1 MKRIRDENLT
11 KESGEMV
18 MGKFREK
25 FKNGAIKWKLNF
37 MVKVAIGLMA
47 ILGIGALV
55 GAWELNVQT
64 KELHDNWMNANNII
78 AELDYL
84 TSEVRLKQY
93 AHVISSSTAEFSQ
106 HEAEIESLKAQI
118 NENMVAYELTISSTT
133 DRQYYDA
140 AAKAWERYLQA
151 TGDEFI
157 ELSRTMRLQDANE
170 IMLGEGFE
178 AFTEFQVSFDTLLE
192 FNHAGAEKAS
202 SRATTV
208 YIVVCIAVIV
218 LVALATFIA
227 INISKEIIKGIVTP
241 IDQLKH
247 AAAEMTQGRLDAEI
261 AYESEDELGQLADSI
276 REVQVTLGAYVREI
290 SETLEVIAT
299 GDLTKNFRE
308 ITDFR
313 GEFGSIKDSF
323 VQILKEFNITL
334 SRIQEA
340 AADVDSGSDE
350 IAGAAADLASGTG
363 EQASAVEEL
372 TATIMTVNS
381 MAEES
386 AKEAKDASSKATTAV
401 KEAETERQHM
411 KELQEE
417 MGRIKEISEQIE
429 AIVTSIE
436 EIASQTSLL
445 ALNASIEAARAGDAG
460 RGFAVVAEQ
469 IGKLATDSAQ
479 AVVNAKELIG
489 KTVEAIDKG
498 SNMTER
504 TAQGFEKIIGE
515 LDSFAEMAHG
525 VSDTATAQAQALEQ
539 IEEGIEQISTVTQQ
553 NAAASEE
560 CSAIS
565 EELAARA
572 SEMMSQ
578 IQKFTLHK

>member
-1 MKRIRDENLT
+1 MEKL
-11 KESGEMV
+11 
-18 MGKFREK
+18 REK
-25 FKNGAIKWKLNF
+25 IKNGAIKWKLNL
-37 MVKVAIGLMA
+37 MVKVAVILMC
-47 ILGIGALV
+47 ILGIGALI
-55 GAWELNVQT
+55 GAWELNAQT
-64 KELHDNWMNANNII
+64 KEVHSWMTANNII

-93 AHVISSSTAEFSQ
+93 AHVISDTNAEFDQ
-106 HEAEIESLKAQI
+106 HEAEIAALLEQI
-118 NENMVAYELTISSTT
+118 NGLMDDYTATITSDV
-133 DRQYYDA
+133 DRQLFE
-140 AAKAWERYLQA
+140 KAGEEWTLYLRA
-151 TGDEFI
+151 TGDEFFK
-157 ELSRTMRLQDANE
+157 LSRAMKLDEANA
-170 IMLGEGFE
+170 IMLGSGYE
-178 AFTEFQVSFDTLLE
+178 AFVEFQEYFDQLLA
-192 FNHAGAEKAS
+192 FNHDGAEEAN
-202 SRATTV
+202 RYATSV
-208 YIVVCIAVIV
+208 FIFIVVVVIV
-218 LVALATFIA
+218 LVVLATIIA
-227 INISKEIIKGIVTP
+227 LMISREIIKSIIEPV
-241 IDQLKH
+241 DQLKH

-261 AYESEDELGQLADSI
+261 DYESEDELGELADSI

-299 GDLTKNFRE
+299 GDLTKDFKK

-313 GEFGSIKDSF
+313 GEFGSIKESF
-323 VQILKEFNITL
+323 VRILKEFNITL
-334 SRIQEA
+334 SRIQDA

-386 AKEAKDASSKATTAV
+386 AKEANKASSEAAPAV
-401 KEAETERQHM
+401 KEAETERRHM

-417 MGRIKEISEQIE
+417 MERIKEISVQIE

-445 ALNASIEAARAGDAG
+445 ALNASIEAARAGETG
-460 RGFAVVAEQ
+460 RGFAVVADQ

-498 SNMTER
+498 SSMTER
-504 TAQGFEKIIGE
+504 TAKGFEKIMGE

-572 SEMMSQ
+572 SEMTSQ
-578 IQKFTLHK
+578 IQKFTLHS

>member
-1 MKRIRDENLT
+1 MRSLT
-11 KESGEMV
+11 KESGERV
-18 MGKFREK
+18 MEK
-25 FKNGAIKWKLNF
+25 FKEKLKNGAIKWKLNF
-37 MVKVAIGLMA
+37 MVKVAIGLMVV
-47 ILGIGALV
+47 LGIGALV
-55 GAWELNVQT
+55 GAWELNAQT
-64 KELHDNWMNANNII
+64 KELHNNWMNANNII

-93 AHVISSSTAEFSQ
+93 AHVISSSTAEFNQ
-106 HEAEIESLKAQI
+106 HEAEIEELKTKIDGFMA
-118 NENMVAYELTISSTT
+118 EYELTISSAT
-133 DRQYYDA
+133 DRQYFEA
-140 AAKAWERYLQA
+140 AGAAWDRYLKA

-157 ELSRTMRLQDANE
+157 ELSRTMKLDEANE

-178 AFTEFQVSFDTLLE
+178 AFSEFQTSFDTLLE
-192 FNHAGAEKAS
+192 FNQQGAEQANKY
-202 SRATTV
+202 ATTV
-208 YIVVCIAVIV
+208 YMVVCVVVIV
-218 LVALATFIA
+218 MVALATVVA
-227 INISKEIIKGIVTP
+227 IWISREIIKGIVTP
-241 IDQLKH
+241 VDELKH

-261 AYESEDELGQLADSI
+261 TYESEDELGELADSI

-299 GDLTKNFRE
+299 GDLTKNFKE

-323 VQILKEFNITL
+323 VQILKEFNVTL
-334 SRIQEA
+334 NRIQEA

-350 IAGAAADLASGTG
+350 IAGAASDLASGTS

-372 TATIMTVNS
+372 TATIMSVNS

-386 AKEAKDASSKATTAV
+386 AKEANNASAKATTAV
-401 KEAETERQHM
+401 QEAETERQHM

-504 TAQGFEKIIGE
+504 TAYGFEKIIGE

-578 IQKFTLHK
+578 IHKFTLHS

>member
-1 MKRIRDENLT
+1 MEKL
-11 KESGEMV
+11 
-18 MGKFREK
+18 REK
-25 FKNGAIKWKLNF
+25 IKNGAIKWKLNL
-37 MVKVAIGLMA
+37 MVKVAVILMC
-47 ILGIGALV
+47 ILGIGALI
-55 GAWELNVQT
+55 GAWELNAQT
-64 KELHDNWMNANNII
+64 KEVHSWMTANNII

-93 AHVISSSTAEFSQ
+93 AHVISDTNAEFDQ
-106 HEAEIESLKAQI
+106 HEAEIAALLEQI
-118 NENMVAYELTISSTT
+118 NGLMDDYTATITSDV
-133 DRQYYDA
+133 DRQLFE
-140 AAKAWERYLQA
+140 KAGEEWTLYLRA
-151 TGDEFI
+151 TGDEFFK
-157 ELSRTMRLQDANE
+157 LSRAMKLDEANA
-170 IMLGEGFE
+170 IMLGSGYE
-178 AFTEFQVSFDTLLE
+178 AFVEFQEYFDQLLA
-192 FNHAGAEKAS
+192 FNHDGAEEAN
-202 SRATTV
+202 RYATSV
-208 YIVVCIAVIV
+208 FIFIVVVVIV
-218 LVALATFIA
+218 LVVLATIIA
-227 INISKEIIKGIVTP
+227 LMISREIIKSIIEPV
-241 IDQLKH
+241 DQLKH

-261 AYESEDELGQLADSI
+261 DYESEDELGELADSI

-299 GDLTKNFRE
+299 GDLTKDFKK

-313 GEFGSIKDSF
+313 GEFGSIKESF
-323 VQILKEFNITL
+323 VRILKEFNITL
-334 SRIQEA
+334 SRIQDA

-386 AKEAKDASSKATTAV
+386 AKEANKASSEAATAV
-401 KEAETERQHM
+401 KEAETERRHM

-417 MGRIKEISEQIE
+417 MERIKEISVQIE

-445 ALNASIEAARAGDAG
+445 ALNASIEAARAGETG
-460 RGFAVVAEQ
+460 RGFAVVADQ

-498 SNMTER
+498 SSMTER
-504 TAQGFEKIIGE
+504 TAKGFEKIMGE

-572 SEMMSQ
+572 SEMTSQ
-578 IQKFTLHK
+578 IQKFTLHS

>member
-1 MKRIRDENLT
+1 MAME
-11 KESGEMV
+11 
-18 MGKFREK
+18 KFRENL
-25 FKNGAIKWKLNF
+25 KNRAIKWKLSF
-37 MVKVAIGLMA
+37 MVRVSVIMMC
-47 ILGIGALV
+47 ILGVGALF
-55 GAWELNVQT
+55 GAYELNAQT
-64 KELHDNWMNANNII
+64 KELHDEWIQANNII

-93 AHVISSSTAEFSQ
+93 AHVISDTRTEFDL
-106 HEAEIESLKAQI
+106 HEAEIESLLNEI
-118 NENMVAYELTISSTT
+118 NTLMAEYELTISSET
-133 DRQYYDA
+133 DRQYYEA
-140 AAKAWERYLQA
+140 AGAAWTRYLQA
-151 TGDEFI
+151 TGEEFYQ
-157 ELSRTMRLQDANE
+157 LSRAMKLDEANA
-170 IMLGEGFE
+170 IMLGEGYD
-178 AFTEFQVSFDTLLE
+178 AFVEFQENFDALLE
-192 FNHAGAEKAS
+192 FNHAGAEEAS
-202 SRATTV
+202 RYATSV
-208 YIVVCIAVIV
+208 FIFVVIVVIV
-218 LVALATFIA
+218 LVVVATIIA
-227 INISKEIIKGIVTP
+227 MLISQEIIKSITQPV
-241 IDQLKH
+241 DQLKH

-261 AYESEDELGQLADSI
+261 DYESEDELGELADSI

-290 SETLEVIAT
+290 SEILEVIAT

-313 GEFGSIKDSF
+313 GEFGSIKTSF
-323 VQILKEFNITL
+323 VRILREFNITL
-334 SRIQEA
+334 SRIQDA

-372 TATIMTVNS
+372 TATIMTVNG

-386 AKEAKDASSKATTAV
+386 AKEANTASEDAAVAV
-401 KEAETERQHM
+401 KEAEEEQQHM

-417 MGRIKEISEQIE
+417 MGRIKEISAQIE
-429 AIVTSIE
+429 EIVTSIE

-445 ALNASIEAARAGDAG
+445 ALNASIEAARAGEAG

-479 AVVNAKELIG
+479 AVVNAKELIT

-498 SNMTER
+498 NNMTER
-504 TAQGFEKIIGE
+504 TAKGFEKLIGDLE
-515 LDSFAEMAHG
+515 SFAEMAHR

-539 IEEGIEQISTVTQQ
+539 VEEGIEQISTVTQQ

-572 SEMMSQ
+572 SEMTSQ
-578 IQKFTLHK
+578 IQKFTLHGN

>member
-1 MKRIRDENLT
+1 MAMKNFKEN
-11 KESGEMV
+11 
-18 MGKFREK
+18 
-25 FKNGAIKWKLNF
+25 FKNRAVKAKLSFMTRMSIILMLVLGA
-37 MVKVAIGLMA
+37 
-47 ILGIGALV
+47 GALF
-55 GAWELNVQT
+55 GAWELNLQT
-64 KELHDNWMNANNII
+64 KELHDEWIQANNII

-84 TSEVRLKQY
+84 TSEVRLQQY
-93 AHVISSSTAEFSQ
+93 AHVISDTAAEFDA
-106 HEAEIESLKAQI
+106 HEAEIEGLLEQI
-118 NENMVAYELTISSTT
+118 NSLMTDYEKTINTDI
-133 DRQYYDA
+133 DRQYYEA
-140 AAKAWERYLQA
+140 AGEAWTMYLRA
-151 TGDEFI
+151 TGQEFYD
-157 ELSRTMRLQDANE
+157 LSRAMKLDEANA
-170 IMLGEGFE
+170 IMLGDGYD
-178 AFTEFQVSFDTLLE
+178 AFKDFQANFDALLE
-192 FNHAGAEKAS
+192 FNHAGAEEAS
-202 SRATTV
+202 EHATTV
-208 YIVVCIAVIV
+208 FIVVCIMVIV
-218 LVALATFIA
+218 LVAVAAITALRIA
-227 INISKEIIKGIVTP
+227 KMIIEGIVTP
-241 IDQLKH
+241 VDELKY

-261 AYESEDELGQLADSI
+261 NYESADELGELADSI

-290 SETLEVIAT
+290 SDTLEVIAT
-299 GDLTKNFRE
+299 GDLTKNFKE
-308 ITDFR
+308 ITNFR

-323 VQILKEFNITL
+323 VRILKEFNITL
-334 SRIQEA
+334 SRIQDA

-386 AKEAKDASSKATTAV
+386 AKEANHASGQAATAV
-401 KEAETERQHM
+401 KEAEVERMHM
-411 KELQEE
+411 NELQQE
-417 MGRIKEISEQIE
+417 MGRIKDISEQIE

-445 ALNASIEAARAGDAG
+445 ALNASIEAARAGEAG

-479 AVVNAKELIG
+479 AVVDAKELIG

-498 SNMTER
+498 SSMTER

-515 LDSFAEMAHG
+515 LDSFAQMAQG

-578 IQKFTLHK
+578 IQKFTLHS

>member
-1 MKRIRDENLT
+1 MAMKNFKEN
-11 KESGEMV
+11 
-18 MGKFREK
+18 
-25 FKNGAIKWKLNF
+25 FKNRAVKAKLSFMTRMSIILMLVLGA
-37 MVKVAIGLMA
+37 
-47 ILGIGALV
+47 GALF
-55 GAWELNVQT
+55 GAWELNLQT
-64 KELHDNWMNANNII
+64 KELHDEWMNANNII

-93 AHVISSSTAEFSQ
+93 AHVISSSTAEFNQ
-106 HEAEIESLKAQI
+106 HEAEIEELQKEIHAL
-118 NENMVAYELTISSTT
+118 MADYELTISSET

-140 AAKAWERYLQA
+140 AVKAWEAYSEA

-157 ELSRTMRLQDANE
+157 KHSRYMELEAANA

-178 AFTEFQVSFDTLLE
+178 AFTEFQTSFDTLLE
-192 FNHAGAEKAS
+192 FNHAGAEEANNH
-202 SRATTV
+202 ATRV
-208 YIVVCIAVIV
+208 FIIVCILVVV
-218 LVALATFIA
+218 LVALAAITALRIA
-227 INISKEIIKGIVTP
+227 KMIIEGIVTP
-241 IDQLKH
+241 VDELKH

-261 AYESEDELGQLADSI
+261 NYESADELGELADSI

-290 SETLEVIAT
+290 SDTLEVIAT
-299 GDLTKNFRE
+299 GDLTKNFKE
-308 ITDFR
+308 ITNFR

-323 VQILKEFNITL
+323 VRILKEFNITL
-334 SRIQEA
+334 SRIQDA

-386 AKEAKDASSKATTAV
+386 AKEANHASGQAATAV
-401 KEAETERQHM
+401 KEAEVERMHM
-411 KELQEE
+411 NELQQE

-445 ALNASIEAARAGDAG
+445 ALNASIEAARAGEAG

-479 AVVNAKELIG
+479 AVVDAKELIG

-515 LDSFAEMAHG
+515 LDSFAQMAQG

-578 IQKFTLHK
+578 IQKFTLHS

>member
-1 MKRIRDENLT
+1 MA
-11 KESGEMV
+11 M
-18 MGKFREK
+18 EK
-25 FKNGAIKWKLNF
+25 FKENFKNRAVKAKLSF
-37 MVKVAIGLMA
+37 MTRVSIILMLV
-47 ILGIGALV
+47 LGVGALF
-55 GAWELNVQT
+55 GAFELNLQT

-93 AHVISSSTAEFSQ
+93 AHVISDSRIEFEL
-106 HEAEIESLKAQI
+106 HEDEIAALLEQI
-118 NENMVAYELTISSTT
+118 DGLMADYEKTITSDT
-133 DRQYYDA
+133 DRQLFE
-140 AAKAWERYLQA
+140 KAGEEWTLYLRA
-151 TGDEFI
+151 TGQEFYN
-157 ELSRTMRLQDANE
+157 LSRAMKLDEANA
-170 IMLGEGFE
+170 IMLGDGYD
-178 AFTEFQVSFDTLLE
+178 AFKEFQANFDALLE
-192 FNHAGAEKAS
+192 FNHDGAEEAAAH
-202 SRATTV
+202 ATKV
-208 YIVVCIAVIV
+208 FIFICIMVVV
-218 LVALATFIA
+218 LVALAAITALRIA
-227 INISKEIIKGIVTP
+227 KIIIEGIVTP
-241 IDQLKH
+241 VDELKH

-261 AYESEDELGQLADSI
+261 EYESEDELGELADSI

-299 GDLTKNFRE
+299 GDLTRNFKE

-323 VQILKEFNITL
+323 VRILKEFNITL
-334 SRIQEA
+334 NRIQDA
-340 AADVDSGSDE
+340 ASDVDTGSDE
-350 IAGAAADLASGTG
+350 IAGAATDLASGTG

-381 MAEES
+381 MAEKS
-386 AKEAKDASSKATTAV
+386 AREANNASSKATTAV
-401 KEAETERQHM
+401 KEAEVERKHM

-417 MGRIKEISEQIE
+417 MERIKAISEQIE
-429 AIVTSIE
+429 VIVTSIE

-498 SNMTER
+498 SSMTER
-504 TAQGFEKIIGE
+504 TAQGFEKIMGE
-515 LDSFAEMAHG
+515 LSNFAGMAQG

-578 IQKFTLHK
+578 IHKFTLHR

>member
-1 MKRIRDENLT
+1 MAMEKL
-11 KESGEMV
+11 
-18 MGKFREK
+18 REK
-25 FKNGAIKWKLNF
+25 IKNGAIKWKLNL
-37 MVKVAIGLMA
+37 MVKVAVILMC
-47 ILGIGALV
+47 ILGIGALI
-55 GAWELNVQT
+55 GAWELNQQT
-64 KELHDNWMNANNII
+64 KEVHSWMIANNII

-93 AHVISSSTAEFSQ
+93 AHVVSDTNAEFDQ
-106 HEAEIESLKAQI
+106 HEAEIAALLEQI
-118 NENMVAYELTISSTT
+118 NGLMDDYTATITSDT
-133 DRQYYDA
+133 DRQLFE
-140 AAKAWERYLQA
+140 KAGEEWTLYLRA
-151 TGDEFI
+151 TGDEFFK
-157 ELSRTMRLQDANE
+157 LSRAMKLDEANA
-170 IMLGEGFE
+170 IMLGSGYE
-178 AFTEFQVSFDTLLE
+178 AFVEFQEYFDQLLA
-192 FNHAGAEKAS
+192 FNHDGAEEAN
-202 SRATTV
+202 RYATSV
-208 YIVVCIAVIV
+208 FIFIVAVVIV
-218 LVALATFIA
+218 LVILATIIA
-227 INISKEIIKGIVTP
+227 LIISKEIIKSIIEPV
-241 IDQLKH
+241 DQLKH

-261 AYESEDELGQLADSI
+261 DYESEDELGELADSI
-276 REVQVTLGAYVREI
+276 REVQVTLGAYVHEI

-299 GDLTKNFRE
+299 GDLTKDFKK

-313 GEFGSIKDSF
+313 GEFGSIKTSF
-323 VQILKEFNITL
+323 VKILKEFNITL
-334 SRIQEA
+334 SRIQDA

-386 AKEAKDASSKATTAV
+386 AKEANTASAKAATAV
-401 KEAETERQHM
+401 KEADTERQHM

-417 MGRIKEISEQIE
+417 MERIKEISVQIE

-445 ALNASIEAARAGDAG
+445 ALNASIEAARAGETG
-460 RGFAVVAEQ
+460 RGFAVVADQ

-498 SNMTER
+498 SSMTER
-504 TAQGFEKIIGE
+504 TAKGFEKIIGE

-572 SEMMSQ
+572 SEMTSQ
-578 IQKFTLHK
+578 IQKFTLHS

>member
-1 MKRIRDENLT
+1 MKKFMEN
-11 KESGEMV
+11 
-18 MGKFREK
+18 FR
-25 FKNGAIKWKLNF
+25 NRAIKAKLSF
-37 MVKVAIGLMA
+37 MTRVSIILMLV
-47 ILGIGALV
+47 LGAGALF
-55 GAWELNVQT
+55 GAYELNVQT
-64 KELHDNWMNANNII
+64 KDLHSWLQASNII

-84 TSEVRLKQY
+84 TSEIRLQQY
-93 AHVISSSTAEFSQ
+93 AHAISDETSEFDFRES
-106 HEAEIESLKAQI
+106 EIERILGEI
-118 NENMVAYELTISSTT
+118 NGLMAEYEATIETAI
-133 DRQYYDA
+133 DRQYYEA
-140 AAKAWERYLQA
+140 AGAAWNKYLEA
-151 TGDEFI
+151 TGDNFYKV
-157 ELSRTMRLQDANE
+157 SRSMNLTQANA
-170 IMLGEGFE
+170 IMLGEGYD
-178 AFTEFQVSFDTLLE
+178 AFKEFQTNFDALLE
-192 FNHAGAEKAS
+192 YNHASAES
-202 SRATTV
+202 VSDHATKV
-208 YIVVCIAVIV
+208 FIFVIIMVVV
-218 LVALATFIA
+218 LVAIA
-227 INISKEIIKGIVTP
+227 AVVALRIAKVIIEGIITP
-241 IDQLKH
+241 VDELKY

-299 GDLTKNFRE
+299 GDLTKDFNS

-313 GEFGSIKDSF
+313 GEFASIKTSF
-323 VQILKEFNITL
+323 VRILKEFNITL
-334 SRIQEA
+334 SRIQDA

-386 AKEAKDASSKATTAV
+386 AKEANTASADAATAV
-401 KEAETERQHM
+401 KEAEEEQQHM

-417 MGRIKEISEQIE
+417 MGRIKEISAQIE
-429 AIVTSIE
+429 EIVTSIE

-445 ALNASIEAARAGDAG
+445 ALNASIEAARAGEAG

-479 AVVNAKELIG
+479 AVVNAKELIT

-498 SNMTER
+498 NNMTER
-504 TAQGFEKIIGE
+504 TAKGFEKLIGDLE
-515 LDSFAEMAHG
+515 SFAQVAQG
-525 VSDTATAQAQALEQ
+525 VSETANAQAQALEQ

-572 SEMMSQ
+572 SEMTSQ
-578 IQKFTLHK
+578 IQKFTLHSK

>member
-1 MKRIRDENLT
+1 MAMNNL
-11 KESGEMV
+11 
-18 MGKFREK
+18 REK
-25 FKNGAIKWKLNF
+25 IKNGAIKWKLNL
-37 MVKVAIGLMA
+37 MVKVAIFLMCV
-47 ILGIGALV
+47 LGIGALI
-55 GAWELNVQT
+55 GAWELNAQT
-64 KELHDNWMNANNII
+64 KEVHSWMTANNII

-93 AHVISSSTAEFSQ
+93 AHVISDTNAEFDQ
-106 HEAEIESLKAQI
+106 HEAEIAALLEQI
-118 NENMVAYELTISSTT
+118 NGLMDDYTATIVSET
-133 DRQYYDA
+133 DRQLFETAGEY
-140 AAKAWERYLQA
+140 WTLYLRA
-151 TGDEFI
+151 TGDEFYK
-157 ELSRTMRLQDANE
+157 LSRAMKLDEANA
-170 IMLGEGFE
+170 IMLGDGYD
-178 AFTEFQVSFDTLLE
+178 AFLKFQEYFDQLLA
-192 FNHAGAEKAS
+192 FNRDGAEEAS
-202 SRATTV
+202 NYATSV
-208 YIVVCIAVIV
+208 FISICAIVVALVI
-218 LVALATFIA
+218 LATITA
-227 INISKEIIKGIVTP
+227 IIISREIIKSIIEPV
-241 IDQLKH
+241 DQLKH

-261 AYESEDELGQLADSI
+261 DYESEDELGDLADSI
-276 REVQVTLGAYVREI
+276 REVQVTLGAYVHEI

-299 GDLTKNFRE
+299 GDLTKDFKK

-313 GEFGSIKDSF
+313 GEFGSIKASF
-323 VQILKEFNITL
+323 VKILKEFNITL

-381 MAEES
+381 MADKS
-386 AKEAKDASSKATTAV
+386 AKEANNASEEAANAV
-401 KEAETERQHM
+401 KEADTERVHM

-417 MGRIKEISEQIE
+417 MARIKEISAQIE

-445 ALNASIEAARAGDAG
+445 ALNASIEAARAGETG
-460 RGFAVVAEQ
+460 RGFAVVADQ

-498 SNMTER
+498 SVMTER
-504 TAQGFEKIIGE
+504 TAKGFEKIIGE
-515 LDSFAEMAHG
+515 LESFAEMAQH
-525 VSDTATAQAQALEQ
+525 VSETANDQAQALEQ

-572 SEMMSQ
+572 SEMTSQ
-578 IQKFTLHK
+578 IQKFTLHG